1 MIKEIARI
9 KEIENK
15 HLGDD
20 KKFYHVE
27 KKNSSNKKI
36 LKKKNYQK
44 LKKSKR

>member
-27 KKNSSNKKI
+27 KKIHQIKKF
-36 LKKKNYQK
+36 
-44 LKKSKR
+44 